1 MGFLGFGNRNKVKQ
15 SAEANPAAN
24 AWNMDDVRGFD
35 PQAAAA
41 ARAAEM
47 GAMRKSGADARM
59 MNDVRGQSVEQNDI
73 GEYAGENQE
82 AKLNAERQQRKIIAA
97 LCQGGGRVDK
107 GIIWMRDVSLPNG
120 AEERVLSMI
129 RSGEI
134 GEREERQLISEIMDP
149 VTKYGKEAVMQR
161 ITDKHELRLLGGMTK
176 GDEGFYGYQ
185 ELTSDDLAG
194 FREKYPSPIDFDGEG
209 EAFIGLLTSSNGNHE
224 QKRAEYKQALDSLGR
239 KVYGKQYE
247 YWLQMRDLNERAGVG
262 RNDGVDERAE
272 VRRAGDVNMQE
283 RAGDVNMRERAG
295 GVNMQERASGVNMR
309 ERERS
314 AEWMPGAA
322 GMWQVSRAQVTRG
335 YVTPDMLRSGLWAD
349 GSCEDSMLS
358 MPGQQTYGVYDGAGG
373 VQGGRTASQVAAG
386 ATEALCQRYL
396 LRDGRDL
403 AWVLNEANKAVVNE
417 PNAGITTA
425 VLTKVVEK
433 DGRKQLAWA
442 SAGDSRIYIVN
453 KYGQVH
459 MVTKDE
465 GEGKYIYN
473 ALGRE
478 TENGESRVQ
487 QFGDEELYPG
497 DRVVLCS
504 DGITG
509 DYGTDLMSDAELGSL
524 VMNARD
530 AREAAKNLV
539 SGARKR
545 DDRTAV
551 VFGV

>member
-15 SAEANPAAN
+15 SAEANPAAS

-59 MNDVRGQSVEQNDI
+59 MNDARGQSVEQNDI
-73 GEYAGENQE
+73 GKYAGENQE

-97 LCQGGGRVDK
+97 LYQGGGRVDK

-262 RNDGVDERAE
+262 RNDGVDERVE
-272 VRRAGDVNMQE
+272 VRRADGVNMQE
-283 RAGDVNMRERAG
+283 RAGD
-295 GVNMQERASGVNMR
+295 VNMR

-335 YVTPDMLRSGLWAD
+335 YVTPDTLRSGLWAD

-358 MPGQQTYGVYDGAGG
+358 MPDQQIFGVYDGAGG
-373 VQGGRTASQVAAG
+373 MQGGRTASQVAAG

-425 VLTKVVEK
+425 VLTK
-433 DGRKQLAWA
+433 
-442 SAGDSRIYIVN
+442 
-453 KYGQVH
+453 
-459 MVTKDE
+459 
-465 GEGKYIYN
+465 
-473 ALGRE
+473 
-478 TENGESRVQ
+478 
-487 QFGDEELYPG
+487 GDE
-497 DRVVLCS
+497 R
-504 DGITG
+504 
-509 DYGTDLMSDAELGSL
+509 
-524 VMNARD
+524 
-530 AREAAKNLV
+530 
-539 SGARKR
+539 
-545 DDRTAV
+545 
-551 VFGV
+551 